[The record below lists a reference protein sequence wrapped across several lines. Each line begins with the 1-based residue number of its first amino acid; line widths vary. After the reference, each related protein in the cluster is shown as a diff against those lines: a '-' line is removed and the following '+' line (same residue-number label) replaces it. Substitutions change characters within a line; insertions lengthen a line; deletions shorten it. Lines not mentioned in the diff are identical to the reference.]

1 MKQISVNTSAVE
13 GELKI
18 VRLNKSNLAVA
29 PQNHRFNNLFRQD
42 ERDTAQKNL
51 DLSIKEYGLLDY
63 QPLTVVPDR
72 RRNGEGLYLVAIGGR
87 RFLRAVELRPDIEFY
102 PCIIIDKPL
111 TEVQIQN
118 QLEELL
124 KNSRAKR
131 NLGLILLK
139 VLNDA
144 YEASNRQSLVLS
156 TETKKIIARDA
167 GYEDEHLKSVYR
179 ALTPLRH
186 IFQEIISSPENERKS
201 LLEIMLNAGSDEK
214 TQPELHNFLIHSCPF
229 KFSSDFKKRKEREA
243 EIKRE
248 ISATSD
254 FDFIIREE
262 VARTNQ
268 HDTGELGKVVAELE
282 TLFPLTQDFLRPLES
297 SLHE

>member
-1 MKQISVNTSAVE
+1 MKQLSVNTSAVE
-13 GELKI
+13 SELKI

-29 PQNHRFNNLFRQD
+29 PQNQRFNNLFYQD

-72 RRNGEGLYLVAIGGR
+72 RRKGEGLYLVAIGGR
-87 RFLRAVELRPDIEFY
+87 RFLRAVELRPDIESY
-102 PCIIIDKPL
+102 PCIIINKPL
-111 TEVQIQN
+111 AEVQIQN

-156 TETKKIIARDA
+156 TETKKII
-167 GYEDEHLKSVYR
+167 
-179 ALTPLRH
+179 
-186 IFQEIISSPENERKS
+186 ERRW
-201 LLEIMLNAGSDEK
+201 I
-214 TQPELHNFLIHSCPF
+214 
-229 KFSSDFKKRKEREA
+229 
-243 EIKRE
+243 
-248 ISATSD
+248 
-254 FDFIIREE
+254 
-262 VARTNQ
+262 
-268 HDTGELGKVVAELE
+268 
-282 TLFPLTQDFLRPLES
+282 
-297 SLHE
+297 